1 MGTKPFRPHQKGTYS
16 GKHARSAMPPGSHCR
31 NLKPTPRRAKKRGVS
46 LKGLVPL
53 LLALLG
59 CTVAALFISQSA
71 HAATTLTIDQALGCT
86 RTVQSVLKA
95 HESDSYYLGTP
106 YGNTGP
112 NGEGGLKADWDC
124 RWPNGSPKPGVGA
137 YMNCAGF
144 VSRVIMDAGGDVSGV
159 ATWRSFANGAN
170 PDYKSNDTNA
180 RKWYYWALDNG
191 MATYRFSNKQEM
203 LASGVLEKGDIIFI
217 DTDRSIAGNDYH
229 IGFFWGNTPSED
241 LFWHSSSSGDG
252 LVAGSQPGN
261 MISQITP
268 KGTAT
273 GFLVIKTQHTVEVAF
288 QKTSSEPSINTTG
301 SLYSLA
307 GATYEIHRAEDD
319 AVVDTITT
327 DADGKAALTLDAG
340 GSYYAV
346 ETVPPK
352 GFVLNPDR
360 IAFTAGAGTTVE
372 LPDKPGTIALTIVKR
387 DAATGGVAQP
397 GASLEGAEYR
407 VTDAHGKTY
416 TTVTGKDGRARVEGI
431 PLGTVKV
438 VETKAPSGYRLD
450 PTIHTYNVSAGDL
463 PATGVIE
470 LEPESDFAEHPV
482 AFDLRIV
489 KYRDTGSEESGLQE
503 PAEGVRFSII
513 SNTTGKEVASIE
525 TDASGFAT
533 TEGAWYGSGERVEGI
548 NGALPYDQKGYTVR
562 EDPAT
567 TPEGFRPAGEWRIEP
582 EEMVDGIQLSYIVD
596 NDFVTSRLQIVKT
609 DAETG
614 LTVPLAGFTFQLL
627 DTNKEPVTQEAWYP
641 SHEELSE
648 FTTDDS
654 GTVTLPEALKPGTY
668 YIRETATAPVYLLG
682 QEDIEVTISNDGS
695 TPAMTVMCVPNEQAR
710 GRAVITKRCSDAE
723 GHDGDSILDAG
734 CAGALE
740 GAEFDVVAQQD
751 IVSPDGT
758 VRAVAGEVV
767 DHVVTGEDGTA
778 TTDLL
783 YLGSGS
789 ATYAFVETVAP
800 AGHVL
805 DSTPHEFT
813 LAYVDGTTELAEV
826 SIEATDTPTEV
837 TLGKRVLGYE
847 DALPGAT
854 FELWSAADELDITP
868 TAGKAALAIAGIE
881 GTEVSLRSPVAYA
894 ELEVNLPENMQ
905 AVLTADDTRVELEN
919 GAVTV
924 DPGTYALAVTDAAT
938 DEAIDVGGDV
948 ELEIAADTSYRLTV
962 GTGFFTG
969 TTARLEELGSIS
981 ELIEIPF
988 DDNAGAYLA
997 TDLAAGTYQVLING
1011 EAVAKTS
1018 LSAGPCRVLRSDN
1031 NEDFRE
1037 VPALLAK
1044 EAEPTQLVTDEKGR
1058 IVIRHLG
1065 EGSYRLWESEAPEG
1079 FLTDNKVRY
1088 FTIDRN
1094 GLTEGLERFEIE
1106 VEDDFTK
1113 VDLSKRDITDESEV
1127 IGAHLAVLDEDGDV
1141 VEEWTSEQTDH
1152 RIEALAPGT
1161 YTLVELRTPHDYD
1174 EATAVTF
1181 TVEATGNVQRVVMY
1195 DEPIEISAQIDKRQ
1209 QIADPTWPYTDAD
1222 KTVDEGGTN
1231 NAPVTA
1237 SEDGSYSYTVDFRS
1251 TSTTW
1256 VDEFTVTDE
1265 LHAAEDGLAELVSLT
1280 TPTAGEDYDGKL
1292 NVWYRTNKT
1301 PEDFIDPTTANA
1313 TLDDGHANPWLTDEA
1328 TAAKLGDDGRAV
1340 SYAGWELWEQDV
1352 DATTPT
1358 ELDTGA
1364 LRLDEDEHIIAVRLE
1379 YGRVEKGFT
1388 TRKDEWDRPLLK
1400 DAYDDVAEIATSETG
1415 SPLILHM
1422 RVTNAYRAD
1431 TELENEAAVEAY
1443 RNGGNI
1449 AEHEHLEDR
1458 DDDRVVQKPRERTP
1472 EIDTCLVEKE
1482 SGGHQAVTGHI
1493 ELIDTVTMRGL
1504 EAGVEHTLTGTLH
1517 DRETGEALLDTDG
1530 NALSVNTTFI
1540 PSKSEATMEVGF
1552 SVDATELA
1560 GKHIVAFEELSIE
1573 HESPEEGNE
1582 TRIIAQ
1588 HADLDDAD
1596 QTVSVQID
1604 ASELPRTGI
1613 QQLWPFLMSVALTAG
1628 IALAIRHIVSTRM
1641 G

>member
-1 MGTKPFRPHQKGTYS
+1 MGTKPFRPRQKGAYS
-16 GKHARSAMPPGSHCR
+16 GKHARSAMPTGSLCR
-31 NLKPTPRRAKKRGVS
+31 NQKPTPRRAKRHGVR

-59 CTVAALFISQSA
+59 CTVAALLISQSA
-71 HAATTLTIDQALGCT
+71 RAATTLTIDQALGCT
-86 RTVQSVLKA
+86 RTVQSVLGA
-95 HESDSYYLGTP
+95 HEADSYYLGTP

-191 MATYRFSNKQEM
+191 MATFRFSNKQEM

-229 IGFFWGNTPSED
+229 IGFFWGDTPSED

-319 AVVDTITT
+319 ALVGTITT
-327 DADGKAALTLDAG
+327 DAEGKATLTLDAG
-340 GSYYAV
+340 GSYYAI

-372 LPDKPGTIALTIVKR
+372 LPDKPGTVALTIVKR
-387 DAATGGVAQP
+387 DAATEGAAQP
-397 GASLEGAEYR
+397 GTSLEGAEYR
-407 VTDAHGKTY
+407 VTDVHGATY
-416 TTVTGKDGRARVEGI
+416 TAVTGADGRARVEGI

-438 VETKAPSGYRLD
+438 VEVKAPAGYRLD
-450 PTIHTYNVSAGDL
+450 PTVHTYNVSADSL
-463 PATGVIE
+463 PETGVIE
-470 LEPESDFAEHPV
+470 LEPENDFAEHPI

-525 TDASGFAT
+525 TDSSGFAT
-533 TEGAWYGSGERVEGI
+533 TAGAWYGSGERVEGI
-548 NGALPYDQKGYTVR
+548 NGALPYDRRGYTVR
-562 EDPAT
+562 EDAAT

-596 NDFVTSRLQIVKT
+596 NDYVTSRLQIVKT

-627 DTNKEPVTQEAWYP
+627 DANKEPITQEAWYP
-641 SHEELSE
+641 NHEELSE
-648 FTTDDS
+648 FTTDAT

-668 YIRETATAPVYLLG
+668 YIRETAATPVYLLG

-695 TPAMTVMCVPNEQAR
+695 TPAVTVVCVPNEQAR
-710 GRAVITKRCSDAE
+710 GRAIITKRCSDAE
-723 GHDGDSILDAG
+723 GHSGDSALDAG

-767 DHVVTGEDGTA
+767 DHVTTGEDGTA
-778 TTDLL
+778 TTNLL

-789 ATYAFVETVAP
+789 ATYAFVETAAP

-805 DSTPHEFT
+805 DPSPREFT
-813 LAYVDGTTELAEV
+813 LTYADDTTEVVEV
-826 SIEATDTPTEV
+826 AVEATDAPTEV
-837 TLGKRVLGYE
+837 TLDKRILGYN
-847 DALPGAT
+847 DVLPGAT

-868 TAGKAALAIAGIE
+868 AAGKAALAISGIE
-881 GTEVSLRSPVAYA
+881 GAEVSLRSPVSYA
-894 ELEVNLPENMQ
+894 ELEVDLPENMQ
-905 AVLTADDTRVELEN
+905 AALTADDTQVELGN
-919 GAVTV
+919 GAATV
-924 DPGTYALAVTDAAT
+924 DPGTYSLAVTDTAT
-938 DEAIDVGGDV
+938 GETLDIGGDIKL
-948 ELEIAADTSYRLTV
+948 ELAADTSYRFTV
-962 GTGFFTG
+962 STGFFTG

-981 ELIEIPF
+981 ALIEVPF
-988 DDNAGAYLA
+988 DDNTGAHIA
-997 TDLAAGTYQVLING
+997 TDLAAGTYQVLIDG
-1011 EAVAKTS
+1011 EAAAKTS
-1018 LSAGPCRVLRSDN
+1018 LSAGTCRVLRGDGSGS
-1031 NEDFRE
+1031 FRE
-1037 VPALLAK
+1037 APALLTK
-1044 EAEPTQLVTDEKGR
+1044 GIKPTRLITDEKGR
-1058 IVIRHLG
+1058 IVIRHLD

-1079 FLTDNKVRY
+1079 FLTDNEVRY

-1094 GLTEGLERFEIE
+1094 GLAEGLERFEIE

-1127 IGAHLAVLDEDGDV
+1127 VGAHLAVLDEDGEV

-1152 RIEALAPGT
+1152 RIEALASGT

-1174 EATAVTF
+1174 EATAVSF
-1181 TVEATGNVQRVVMY
+1181 TVEATGDVQRVVMY

-1209 QIADPTWPYTDAD
+1209 QIADPTPPYTDAD
-1222 KTVDEGGTN
+1222 KTVNEGGAN
-1231 NAPVTA
+1231 NAPVAA
-1237 SEDGSYSYTVDFRS
+1237 SEDGSYSYTVDFQS

-1256 VDEFTVTDE
+1256 ADEYTVTDE
-1265 LHAAEDGLAELVSLT
+1265 LHAAEDGLAELVSIT
-1280 TPTAGEDYDGKL
+1280 TPAAGEDYDGKL
-1292 NVWYRTNKT
+1292 NVWHRTNKT
-1301 PEDFIDPTTANA
+1301 PEDFIDPSAANA
-1313 TLDDGHANPWLTDEA
+1313 TLGDGHANPWLTDETTA
-1328 TAAKLGDDGRAV
+1328 TKLGDDGRAV
-1340 SYAGWELWEQDV
+1340 SYAGWELWAQDV
-1352 DATTPT
+1352 DAATPA
-1358 ELDTGA
+1358 ELEVGA
-1364 LRLDEDEHIIAVRLE
+1364 LELAEDEHIIAVRLE

-1388 TRKDEWDRPLLK
+1388 TRKDGWNRPLLK
-1400 DAYDDVAEIATSETG
+1400 DAHDDVVEIAAVETR

-1422 RVTNAYRAD
+1422 RVTEAYRAD
-1431 TELENEAAVEAY
+1431 TKLENEAAVEAY

-1449 AEHEHLEDR
+1449 TEHEHLEDR
-1458 DDDRVVQKPRERTP
+1458 DDDRVVQEPREKTP
-1472 EIDTCLVEKE
+1472 EIDTCLVEKK
-1482 SGGHQAVTGHI
+1482 SGGHQAENGHI

-1504 EAGVEHTLTGTLH
+1504 EIGVEHTLTGTLH

-1530 NALSVNTTFI
+1530 NALSVNATFI
-1540 PSKSEATMEVGF
+1540 PSKSEVTMEVGF

-1560 GKHIVAFEELSIE
+1560 GKRIVAFEELSIE
-1573 HESPEEGNE
+1573 DESPEEGNK
-1582 TRIIAQ
+1582 TRTIAQ

-1596 QTVSVQID
+1596 QTVSVQGD

-1613 QQLWPFLMSVALTAG
+1613 QQLWPLLMSVALTAG
-1628 IALAIRHIVSTRM
+1628 IALAIRHIVSARVR
-1641 G
+1641 